1 MDKNLIADNGHG
13 KEESRANTH
22 TKGKRTQPCTGE
34 EKGRGKEGEREG
46 GRGREGGRA
55 GVGEGER
62 ERRMCTNNKDS
73 TIALA
78 NIFNTHV
85 ILYTAASSSPK

>member
-1 MDKNLIADNGHG
+1 MDMGRRRAEPILTH
-13 KEESRANTH
+13 RANEH
-22 TKGKRTQPCTGE
+22 NHVLEKKRG
-34 EKGRGKEGEREG
+34 EG
-46 GRGREGGRA
+46 GRK
-55 GVGEGER
+55 ER
-62 ERRMCTNNKDS
+62 EREREKRMCTNDKDS